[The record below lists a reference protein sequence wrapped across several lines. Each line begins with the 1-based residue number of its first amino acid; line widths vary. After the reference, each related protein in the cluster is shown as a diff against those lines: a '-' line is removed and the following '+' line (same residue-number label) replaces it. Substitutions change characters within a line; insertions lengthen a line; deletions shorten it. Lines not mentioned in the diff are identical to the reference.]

1 MRIIIQF
8 PHTRLAYG
16 YYGGSQDNPIV
27 QLLVRFY
34 LNKACCVLTYN
45 ARGVH
50 PSEGRVSWT
59 MRAECDDMQAAV
71 DHAMQLGIKKMYDRA
86 NEAQVHAWVPH
97 VYIAGYSAGS
107 MHASAV
113 RPKLEGA
120 WTGAHVSYLILS
132 YPLGVR
138 WALTCLQTHFF
149 VKCLD
154 ELVNLARTSEHVSLD
169 VLYCTRDQFTS
180 TPTYEAWA
188 ERMRSLWPAVSL
200 HSIDADH
207 MFSTADAPQTLLDV
221 LHRCSRS

>member
-71 DHAMQLGIKKMYDRA
+71 DHAMQLGSEKMYDL
-86 NEAQVHAWVPH
+86 
-97 VYIAGYSAGS
+97 S
-107 MHASAV
+107 
-113 RPKLEGA
+113 
-120 WTGAHVSYLILS
+120 LI
-132 YPLGVR
+132 
-138 WALTCLQTHFF
+138 H
-149 VKCLD
+149 
-154 ELVNLARTSEHVSLD
+154 
-169 VLYCTRDQFTS
+169 
-180 TPTYEAWA
+180 
-188 ERMRSLWPAVSL
+188 
-200 HSIDADH
+200 I
-207 MFSTADAPQTLLDV
+207 
-221 LHRCSRS
+221 